1 MRAMEIGA
9 DCPLCRRKIAER
21 LTPLYHIAFRKRAA
35 LSNTRVTESGQV
47 DRGESTMADQFRD
60 RNRSGVVAL
69 GTVVDGRP
77 QLIVAVTE
85 DLTTRGLHAGKLIKE
100 IAEVVGGSGGG
111 RPTMAQAGG
120 KKADKLE
127 QALARLSDL
136 VEQALQ

>member
-1 MRAMEIGA
+1 MVRYEFADLLAKAQRIGGA
-9 DCPLCRRKIAER
+9 TVL
-21 LTPLYHIAFRKRAA
+21 AA
-35 LSNTRVTESGQV
+35 AIKGATLDNLREL
-47 DRGESTMADQFRD
+47 ADQFRD

-69 GTVVDGRP
+69 GTIVDGRP